1 MANVLVTGANSF
13 LGSRLSRTLA
23 ARGYTVHGFCRR
35 PQQTPSIHWI
45 AGDIRNAGDIAE
57 AMGAVKPDWVFHL
70 AADTRRARDTG
81 LLTEM
86 LQTNVVGT
94 MNLIAAAR
102 TTSPKA
108 LVAVGSFEEYGDQEP
123 PFHENL
129 APRPVS
135 PYGLTKAL
143 ASVLITGVGR
153 ELVPATVIRL
163 PVPYGPGQTPDLF
176 VGGACAALKAGNRF
190 PMSKGEQTRDFLYV
204 DDGIAALLL
213 AAERIDICRGEIF
226 NACSGVAIPLHEAI
240 QTIAQV
246 AGVKD
251 FADIGA
257 LPYRPHEQMRYL
269 GDPRKI
275 QKLLGWSAQTS
286 FPEGIHRSLAES

>member
-13 LGSRLSRTLA
+13 LGSRLSRALA
-23 ARGYTVHGFCRR
+23 AQGWTVHGFCRR
-35 PQQTPSIHWI
+35 PQQTLSIHWI
-45 AGDIRNAGDIAE
+45 AGDIRNAGAIAE

-153 ELVPATVIRL
+153 EVVPAAVIRL

-176 VGGACAALKAGNRF
+176 VGGACAALKAGKRF

-213 AAERIDICRGEIF
+213 AAEHIGICRGEIL
-226 NACSGVAIPLHEAI
+226 NACSGVAVPLHEAI

-286 FPEGIHRSLAES
+286 FPEGIRRSLAES